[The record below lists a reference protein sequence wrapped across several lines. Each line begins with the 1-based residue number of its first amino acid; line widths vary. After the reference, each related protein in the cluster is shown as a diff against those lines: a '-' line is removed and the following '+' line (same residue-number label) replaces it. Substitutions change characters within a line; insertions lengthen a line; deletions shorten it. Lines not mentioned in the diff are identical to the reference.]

1 VLEYQNQN
9 CDLTLK
15 EGVSIYHSSFPDS
28 KEIYKDKSEK
38 KIWRYH
44 DATHVIFGMD
54 VSLEEEAILD
64 TWAIWGTDFTL
75 IQALSYYKL
84 PELKELQDKLF
95 KELKVSGFLMLYKNV
110 FKTKIKVLRKVW
122 KMKKKWPYQFP
133 NEYYDKKISDLRKEY
148 GISILKPEEKEFQ
161 KLMWSGALTGKLN
174 AE

>member
-1 VLEYQNQN
+1 MLEYQKQN
-9 CDLTLK
+9 CELTLK
-15 EGVSIYHSSFPDS
+15 EGVSIYHSSFPDG

-64 TWAIWGTDFTL
+64 TWAVWGTDFTL

-84 PELKELQDKLF
+84 PELKELQDKLLS
-95 KELKVSGFLMLYKNV
+95 EVKVSGFLKLYKNV
-110 FKTKIKVLRKVW
+110 FKTKIKVLKRVW

-133 NEYYDKKISDLRKEY
+133 NEFYDRKIGDLRKEY

-161 KLMWSGALTGKLN
+161 KLMWSGVI
-174 AE
+174 EDS

>member
-1 VLEYQNQN
+1 MLEYQKQN
-9 CDLTLK
+9 CELTLR
-15 EGVSIYHSSFPDS
+15 EGVSIYHSSFPDG

-84 PELKELQDKLF
+84 PELKELQDKLLS
-95 KELKVSGFLMLYKNV
+95 EVKVSGFLKLYKNV
-110 FKTKIKVLRKVW
+110 FKTKIKVLKRVW

-133 NEYYDKKISDLRKEY
+133 NEFYDRKIGDLRKEY

-161 KLMWSGALTGKLN
+161 KLMWSGVI
-174 AE
+174 EDS

>member
-1 VLEYQNQN
+1 MLEYQKQN
-9 CDLTLK
+9 CELTLK
-15 EGVSIYHSSFPDS
+15 EGVSIYHSSFPDG

-84 PELKELQDKLF
+84 PELKELQDKLLS
-95 KELKVSGFLMLYKNV
+95 EVKVSGFLKLYKNV
-110 FKTKIKVLRKVW
+110 FKTKIKVLRRVW

-133 NEYYDKKISDLRKEY
+133 NEFYDRKICDLRKEY

-161 KLMWSGALTGKLN
+161 KLMWSGVI
-174 AE
+174 EDS

>member
-1 VLEYQNQN
+1 MLEYQNQN
-9 CDLTLK
+9 CELTLK
-15 EGVSIYHSSFPDS
+15 EGISIYHSSFPDG

-84 PELKELQDKLF
+84 PELKELQDKLLS
-95 KELKVSGFLMLYKNV
+95 EVKVSGFLKLYKNV

-133 NEYYDKKISDLRKEY
+133 NEFYDRKICDLRKEY

-161 KLMWSGALTGKLN
+161 KLMWSGVI
-174 AE
+174 EDS

>member
-1 VLEYQNQN
+1 MLEYQKRN
-9 CDLTLK
+9 CELTLR
-15 EGVSIYHSSFPDS
+15 EGVSVYHSSFPNG
-28 KEIYKDKSEK
+28 KKIYKDKSEK

-84 PELKELQDKLF
+84 PELKELQDKLLS
-95 KELKVSGFLMLYKNV
+95 EVKVSGFFKLYKNV
-110 FKTKIKVLRKVW
+110 FKTKVKVLRKVW

-133 NEYYDKKISDLRKEY
+133 NEFYDRKISDLRKEY
-148 GISILKPEEKEFQ
+148 GISILKPEEKKFQ
-161 KLMWSGALTGKLN
+161 KLMWSGVI
-174 AE
+174 EDS

>member
-1 VLEYQNQN
+1 MLEYQNQN
-9 CDLTLK
+9 CELTLK
-15 EGVSIYHSSFPDS
+15 EGISIYHSSFPDG

-84 PELKELQDKLF
+84 PELKELQDKLLS
-95 KELKVSGFLMLYKNV
+95 EVKVSGFLKLYKNV
-110 FKTKIKVLRKVW
+110 FKTKIKVLKRVW

-133 NEYYDKKISDLRKEY
+133 NEFYDRKICDLRKEY

-161 KLMWSGALTGKLN
+161 KLMWSGVI
-174 AE
+174 EDS

>member
-1 VLEYQNQN
+1 MLEYQNQN
-9 CDLTLK
+9 CELTLK
-15 EGVSIYHSSFPDS
+15 EGVSIYHSSFPDG

-84 PELKELQDKLF
+84 PELKELQDKLLS
-95 KELKVSGFLMLYKNV
+95 EVKVSGFLKLYKNV
-110 FKTKIKVLRKVW
+110 FKTKIKVLKRVW

-133 NEYYDKKISDLRKEY
+133 NEFYDRKICDLRKEY

-161 KLMWSGALTGKLN
+161 KLMWSGVI
-174 AE
+174 EDS

>member
-1 VLEYQNQN
+1 MLEYQKQN
-9 CDLTLK
+9 CELTLK
-15 EGVSIYHSSFPDS
+15 EGVSIYHSSFPDG

-84 PELKELQDKLF
+84 PELKELQDKLLS
-95 KELKVSGFLMLYKNV
+95 EVKVSGFLKLYKNV
-110 FKTKIKVLRKVW
+110 FKTKIKVLKRVW

-133 NEYYDKKISDLRKEY
+133 NEFYDRKIGDLRKEY
-148 GISILKPEEKEFQ
+148 GIHVLRPEEKEFQ
-161 KLMWSGALTGKLN
+161 KLMWSGVI
-174 AE
+174 EDS

>member
-1 VLEYQNQN
+1 MLEYQKQN
-9 CDLTLK
+9 CELTLK
-15 EGVSIYHSSFPDS
+15 EGVSIYHSSFPDG

-84 PELKELQDKLF
+84 PELKELQDKLLS
-95 KELKVSGFLMLYKNV
+95 EVKVSGFLKLYKNV
-110 FKTKIKVLRKVW
+110 FKTKIKVLKRVW

-133 NEYYDKKISDLRKEY
+133 NEFYDRKIGDLRKEY

-161 KLMWSGALTGKLN
+161 KLMWSGVIEDN
-174 AE
+174 

>member
-1 VLEYQNQN
+1 MLEYQKQN
-9 CDLTLK
+9 CELTLR
-15 EGVSIYHSSFPDS
+15 EGVSIYHSSFPDG

-84 PELKELQDKLF
+84 PELKELQDKLLS
-95 KELKVSGFLMLYKNV
+95 EVKVSGFLKLYKNV
-110 FKTKIKVLRKVW
+110 FKTKIKVLKRVW

-133 NEYYDKKISDLRKEY
+133 NEFYDRKIGDLRKEY
-148 GISILKPEEKEFQ
+148 GINILKPEEKEFQ
-161 KLMWSGALTGKLN
+161 KLMWSGVI
-174 AE
+174 EDS

>member
-1 VLEYQNQN
+1 MLEYQNQN
-9 CDLTLK
+9 CELTLK
-15 EGVSIYHSSFPDS
+15 EGVSIYHSSFPDG

-64 TWAIWGTDFTL
+64 TWALWGTDFTL

-84 PELKELQDKLF
+84 PELKELQDKLLS
-95 KELKVSGFLMLYKNV
+95 EVKVSGFLKLYKNV
-110 FKTKIKVLRKVW
+110 FKTKIKVLKRVW

-133 NEYYDKKISDLRKEY
+133 NEFYDRKICDLRKEY

-161 KLMWSGALTGKLN
+161 KLMWSGVI
-174 AE
+174 EDS

>member
-1 VLEYQNQN
+1 MLEYQKQN
-9 CDLTLK
+9 CELTLR
-15 EGVSIYHSSFPDS
+15 EGISIYHSSFPDS
-28 KEIYKDKSEK
+28 KEIYKDGSEK

-122 KMKKKWPYQFP
+122 KMKKKWPYKFP

-161 KLMWSGALTGKLN
+161 KLMWSGALTGRLN

>member
-1 VLEYQNQN
+1 MLEYQNQN
-9 CDLTLK
+9 CELTLK
-15 EGVSIYHSSFPDS
+15 EGVSIYHSSFPDG

-84 PELKELQDKLF
+84 PELKELQDKLLS
-95 KELKVSGFLMLYKNV
+95 EVKVSGFLKLYKNV
-110 FKTKIKVLRKVW
+110 FKTKIKVLKRVW

-133 NEYYDKKISDLRKEY
+133 NEFYDRKIDDLRKEY

-161 KLMWSGALTGKLN
+161 KLMWSGVI
-174 AE
+174 EDS

>member
-1 VLEYQNQN
+1 MLEYQNQN
-9 CDLTLK
+9 CELTLK
-15 EGVSIYHSSFPDS
+15 EGVSIYHSSFPDG

-84 PELKELQDKLF
+84 PELKELQDKLLS
-95 KELKVSGFLMLYKNV
+95 EVKVSGFLKLYKNV
-110 FKTKIKVLRKVW
+110 FKTKIKVFKESLENEKKV
-122 KMKKKWPYQFP
+122 
-133 NEYYDKKISDLRKEY
+133 
-148 GISILKPEEKEFQ
+148 
-161 KLMWSGALTGKLN
+161 ALSVPK
-174 AE
+174 

>member
-1 VLEYQNQN
+1 MLEYQKQN
-9 CDLTLK
+9 CELTLK
-15 EGVSIYHSSFPDS
+15 EGVSIYHSSFPDG

-84 PELKELQDKLF
+84 PELKELQDKLLS
-95 KELKVSGFLMLYKNV
+95 EVKVSGFLKLYKNV
-110 FKTKIKVLRKVW
+110 FKTKIKVLKRVW

-133 NEYYDKKISDLRKEY
+133 NEFYDRKIGDLRKEY

-161 KLMWSGALTGKLN
+161 KLMWSGVI
-174 AE
+174 EDS

>member
-1 VLEYQNQN
+1 VLEYQKQN
-9 CDLTLK
+9 CELTLR
-15 EGVSIYHSSFPDS
+15 EGMSIYHSSFPYS
-28 KEIYKDKSEK
+28 KEIYKDGSDK

-64 TWAIWGTDFTL
+64 TWTIWGTDFTL

-161 KLMWSGALTGKLN
+161 KLMWSGALTGRLN

>member
-1 VLEYQNQN
+1 MLEYQNQN
-9 CDLTLK
+9 CELTLK
-15 EGVSIYHSSFPDS
+15 EGVSIYHSSFPDG

-84 PELKELQDKLF
+84 PELKELQDKLLS
-95 KELKVSGFLMLYKNV
+95 EVKVSGFLKLYKNV

-133 NEYYDKKISDLRKEY
+133 NEFYDRKINDLRKEY

-161 KLMWSGALTGKLN
+161 KLIWSGAIEDN
-174 AE
+174 

>member
-1 VLEYQNQN
+1 MLEYQKQN
-9 CDLTLK
+9 CELTLR
-15 EGVSIYHSSFPDS
+15 EGISIYHSSFPDS
-28 KEIYKDKSEK
+28 KEIYKDGSEK

-122 KMKKKWPYQFP
+122 KMKKKWPYHFP
-133 NEYYDKKISDLRKEY
+133 NEYYDKKISDLREEY

-161 KLMWSGALTGKLN
+161 KLMWSGALTGRLN

>member
-1 VLEYQNQN
+1 MLEYQNQN
-9 CDLTLK
+9 CELTLK

-54 VSLEEEAILD
+54 VSLEEEAVLD

-84 PELKELQDKLF
+84 PELKILQNKLLS
-95 KELKVSGFLMLYKNV
+95 ELKMSGFFKLYKNV
-110 FKTKIKVLRKVW
+110 FKTKLKVIKKVW
-122 KMKKKWPYQFP
+122 YMKKKWPYEFP
-133 NEYYDKKISDLRKEY
+133 DCYYDRTISDLRNEY
-148 GISILKPEEKEFQ
+148 GIKILTMDEKIFDS
-161 KLMWSGALTGKLN
+161 LNWSGSIKEN
-174 AE
+174 

>member
-1 VLEYQNQN
+1 MLEYQKQN
-9 CDLTLK
+9 CELTLK
-15 EGVSIYHSSFPDS
+15 EGISIYHSSFPDS
-28 KEIYKDKSEK
+28 KEIYKDGSEK

-54 VSLEEEAILD
+54 VSLEEETILD

-133 NEYYDKKISDLRKEY
+133 NDFYDRKICDLRKEY
-148 GISILKPEEKEFQ
+148 GISIFKPEEKEFQ
-161 KLMWSGALTGKLN
+161 KLMWSGSINNNK
-174 AE
+174 

>member
-1 VLEYQNQN
+1 MLEYQKQN
-9 CDLTLK
+9 CDLTLR
-15 EGVSIYHSSFPDS
+15 EGISIYHSSFPDG

-84 PELKELQDKLF
+84 PELKELQDKLLS
-95 KELKVSGFLMLYKNV
+95 EVKVSGFLKLYKNV

-133 NEYYDKKISDLRKEY
+133 NEFYDRKINDLRKEY

-161 KLMWSGALTGKLN
+161 KLIWSGAIEDN
-174 AE
+174 